1 MMWYLNACLFV
12 RGAYNDL
19 TSGYMDI
26 FGWLSRNG
34 ELKLI
39 INGLYKIV

>member
-1 MMWYLNACLFV
+1 MWYLNACLFV
-12 RGAYNDL
+12 GAKYDL

-39 INGLYKIV
+39 INVLYKIV